1 VSLIGAIALL
11 AVVLLAAGAGLWL
24 LSQRLRESASRLD
37 RVLIETASTRQ
48 ASESIDRR
56 FEDLRRSVDDRV
68 GGVEASLTTG
78 QRHVSE
84 HLGQSGL
91 LLKDVG
97 EKMGRIY
104 EASQKIE
111 KLAGEVTRLEDLLK
125 PPKLRGTLGETFL
138 EQALRQALPPGSW
151 QMQYRFADDGMVV
164 DAIVLLGDRFVPV
177 DSKFPLENFR
187 RSREVED
194 ETERR
199 RARTAFAADVRRHAD
214 GIARKYIRPAAGTYD
229 YAFMYIPAEAVY
241 SEIIAEDDT
250 KALADY
256 CIEQR
261 VFPVSP
267 RLLYAYLSTVA
278 MVLRGQELQRSAQDV
293 SEKLAELARL
303 WERAGE
309 PFKKVG
315 THLGNAQK
323 QYEEASTCLARF
335 GRRLTGVSERAEET
349 LEEIVEP
356 LSLLPPS

>member
-1 VSLIGAIALL
+1 LSL
-11 AVVLLAAGAGLWL
+11 AVTILGALVCAAAAALFLLF
-24 LSQRLRESASRLD
+24 QRLRESAARLD
-37 RVLIETASTRQ
+37 RVLAETGSARQ
-48 ASESIDRR
+48 ASESVDRR
-56 FEDLRRSVDDRV
+56 FEDLRRSVEERV
-68 GGVEASLTTG
+68 GGVERSLQDGQRSLTD
-78 QRHVSE
+78 

-111 KLAGEVTRLEDLLK
+111 KLAGDMTRLEDLLK

-151 QMQYRFADDGMVV
+151 QMQYRFPEDGCVV

-177 DSKFPLENFR
+177 DSKFPLENYR
-187 RSREVED
+187 RAREVED
-194 ETERR
+194 EGDRR
-199 RARTAFAADVRRHAD
+199 RARAAFASDVKRHAD
-214 GIARKYIRPAAGTYD
+214 SISRKYIRPSAGTYD

-241 SEIIAEDDT
+241 AEIVADDAE

-267 RLLYAYLSTVA
+267 RLLYAYLSTVS
-278 MVLRGQELQRSAQDV
+278 MVLRGQELQRSAQEV
-293 SEKLAELARL
+293 SERLSELARL

-309 PFKKVG
+309 PFKKLG
-315 THLGNAQK
+315 THLSNAAK
-323 QYEEASTCLARF
+323 QYEEASGSLARF
-335 GRRLTGVSERAEET
+335 GRRLEGVSERAEAI
-349 LEEIVEP
+349 EEASVALP
-356 LSLLPPS
+356 LLPPS